1 MTHTKQQVLDLLLD
15 ADYVGAAII
24 LIGQN
29 QTQDELRTKHTHNLN
44 GEGFSAAYAKVGTR
58 FYEFVTGIQV
68 ATGKKKWQSRS
79 LAHPKADQ
87 IFSRYINNRGC
98 NKAVDYAR
106 DIAALHWKQLGAMF
120 EAGFTVPSY
129 DINIGQVEAAPA
141 KEEPARILLACQFI
155 KVSGKAVQ
163 VKMNGNGKK
172 VWLPKSL
179 VQSTEEGLSIPTWL
193 ATKKGLL

>member
-1 MTHTKQQVLDLLLD
+1 MIHTKQQVLELLQD
-15 ADYVGAAII
+15 NDYVGAAII

-29 QTQDELRTKHTHNLN
+29 QTQDELRSKGTFNQN

-58 FYEFVTGIQV
+58 FYEFVTGIQTS
-68 ATGKKKWQSRS
+68 TGKKKWQSRS

-163 VKMNGNGKK
+163 VKMTGSNAK

-179 VQSTEEGLSIPTWL
+179 VQSTEDGLSIPTWL
-193 ATKKGLL
+193 AAKKGLM

>member
-1 MTHTKQQVLDLLLD
+1 MTHTKQQVLELLQD
-15 ADYVGAAII
+15 PDYVGAAII

-44 GEGFSAAYAKVGTR
+44 GEGFSAAYAKTGTR

-68 ATGKKKWQSRS
+68 STGKKKWQSRS
-79 LAHPKADQ
+79 LAHPKAEQ
-87 IFSRYINNRGC
+87 IFNRRGTVGRF
-98 NKAVDYAR
+98 ATVIEYAR
-106 DIAALHWKQLGAMF
+106 HIAAIHWRQLGAMF
-120 EAGFTVPSY
+120 EVGFTVPSY
-129 DINIGQVEAAPA
+129 DVQVGEAEAAPV
-141 KEEPARILLACQFI
+141 KQEPARILLACQFI

-179 VQSTEEGLSIPTWL
+179 VQNTEDGLSIPTWL
-193 ATKKGLL
+193 ASNKGLL

>member
-1 MTHTKQQVLDLLLD
+1 MTHTKQQVLELLQD
-15 ADYVGAAII
+15 PDYVGAAII

-68 ATGKKKWQSRS
+68 STGRKRWPSRS
-79 LAHPKADQ
+79 LAHPKAEQ
-87 IFSRYINNRGC
+87 VFRRYTG
-98 NKAVDYAR
+98 NKHATVMDYAR
-106 DIAALHWKQLGAMF
+106 HIASLHWKQLGAMF
-120 EAGFTVPSY
+120 EVGFTVPAY
-129 DINIGQVEAAPA
+129 DVQVGEAEAAPA
-141 KEEPARILLACQFI
+141 KQEEARILLACQFI

-172 VWLPKSL
+172 VWLPKSQ
-179 VQSTEEGLSIPTWL
+179 VQNTEDGLSIPKWL
-193 ATKKGLL
+193 ASNKGLL